1 VGRAVEVVVVVAVA
15 VVVNGLGEMREVEVG
30 NLQQFQNCQ
39 TRGGEGWD
47 QSVVR
52 KGRLSVK

>member
-1 VGRAVEVVVVVAVA
+1 VEVVVVVVVA